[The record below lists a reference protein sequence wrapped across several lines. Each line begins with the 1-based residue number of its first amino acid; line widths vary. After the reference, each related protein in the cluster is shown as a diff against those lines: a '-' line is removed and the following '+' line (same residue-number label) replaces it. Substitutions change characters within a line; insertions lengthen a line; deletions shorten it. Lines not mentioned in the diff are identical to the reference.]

1 MTIIGVVPRTRNEAP
16 GELNV
21 EALHLVQEY
30 LLASQDPQPENQS
43 ACSHEPARHRSHRG
57 RGEA

>member
-1 MTIIGVVPRTRNEAP
+1 MTIVGVVPRTRNEAP

-30 LLASQDPQPENQS
+30 VLASQDPQPENQLHAFGLWS
-43 ACSHEPARHRSHRG
+43 A
-57 RGEA
+57 